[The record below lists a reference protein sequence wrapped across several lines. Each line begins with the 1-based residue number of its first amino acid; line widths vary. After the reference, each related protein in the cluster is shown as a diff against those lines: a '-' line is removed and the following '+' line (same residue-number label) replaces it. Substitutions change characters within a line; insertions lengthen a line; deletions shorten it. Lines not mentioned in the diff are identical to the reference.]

1 MEQQKDKVVE
11 LANKLIEIVDDKN
24 GWESDSQKLGYIKAY
39 LCGLTDGFDYC
50 VEKIE
55 SLSSVRL
62 EPMVSGE
69 IPSDACFNAQPAK
82 ELFTCTQCGQ
92 KTTNPIYIKHP
103 SAKNPYC
110 EKCAKLAWRQAK
122 DVERG

>member
-1 MEQQKDKVVE
+1 MEQQKDKVIE

-50 VEKIE
+50 VEKINNLTAIKIE
-55 SLSSVRL
+55 NPPTEV
-62 EPMVSGE
+62 
-69 IPSDACFNAQPAK
+69 
-82 ELFTCTQCGQ
+82 FTCTQCGK

-103 SAKNPYC
+103 QAKNPYC
-110 EKCAKLAWRQAK
+110 EECAKGAVQTIK
-122 DVERG
+122 DIERG